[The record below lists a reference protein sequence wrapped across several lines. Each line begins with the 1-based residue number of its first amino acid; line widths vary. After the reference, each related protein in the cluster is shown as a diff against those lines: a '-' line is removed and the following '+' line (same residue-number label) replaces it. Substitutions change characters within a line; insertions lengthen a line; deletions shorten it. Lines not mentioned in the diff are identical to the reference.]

1 MHCLEIYI
9 NHHVL
14 LSKPLN
20 VEEIYHYEFGEGED
34 FYIFNYDND
43 KQINTIIQH
52 NDFKKIT
59 KNNLEKITK
68 VLNMYHN
75 DLCEK
80 ELNLFDRKI
89 NISELTKPGN
99 YFLYSEDIALKDDD
113 HYFVQIIFPKQ
124 KKLYHF
130 NINH

>member
-1 MHCLEIYI
+1 MEIYI

-20 VEEIYHYEFGEGED
+20 VEEIYHYEFREGED

-59 KNNLEKITK
+59 KNNLEKIK

-80 ELNLFDRKI
+80 ELKLFDQTI
-89 NISELTKPGN
+89 NISELTEPRN
-99 YFLYSEDIALKDDD
+99 YFLYSEDIDLEDDD
-113 HYFVQIIFPKQ
+113 YFVQIISPKQ